1 MPSSD
6 SLPGGTDQPRAT
18 ADTGAP
24 IELVP
29 LPDSFDLSAFP
40 SEEPDEP
47 APTLPEPAVEVPVSA
62 SPAPQEHRE
71 QHGTEAGNGTME
83 TAAVLDFP
91 TPLAEPVPH
100 VAPSID
106 DAHGHVTLSDLIRRR
121 DRFGWR
127 EAIAVMYRLSLRL
140 QDDKSHPPLLL
151 QPDQIDLTND
161 GGVHVR
167 PGPRG
172 GDPLVVQ
179 LGRLVQTMV
188 AGKATPPDVRLLVS
202 QATFEVPTFK
212 SVHELALALQQIG
225 GLDQDDSARAAFAVA
240 AQPAPAVPPGTLV
253 RSWTKP
259 GPPLRPILPVPMKRA
274 GRGGARRVIFSM
286 DGLLIGCV
294 LVAGAIIAG
303 LVLMRLSSSDTPQT
317 TTRAVE
323 TTGPSAPAPAP
334 TPATTP
340 GTVQAPGAPPAA
352 AAVNPAAT
360 TGSAARPP
368 RPAQPNGRT
377 RGTAT
382 QNGTVE
388 HHVVSTNPSGT
399 PSRPAPPGPSPS
411 AIAAARETERRAAAL
426 IAEGQTQQ
434 AAMIFDALVM
444 ANPLYE
450 PRNEEITPEALAAF
464 RASRKVLLPAIA
476 ARDYDR
482 AKSALSAGDPDHAM
496 ALGNQVIAILDR
508 LEGEPAPNLRRNT
521 VELIEK
527 AGTAQLSAEDIVY
540 SERDAG
546 VVPPRLLSRGFPSRP
561 PFDVPPNRVG
571 KLDVIVGK
579 AGDVEFLKLYT
590 PLNRYHERVIV
601 PAVKAWRYKP
611 AMKNGKAVRFRLSVT
626 INLPESGTDPY

>member
-1 MPSSD
+1 
-6 SLPGGTDQPRAT
+6 
-18 ADTGAP
+18 
-24 IELVP
+24 
-29 LPDSFDLSAFP
+29 
-40 SEEPDEP
+40 
-47 APTLPEPAVEVPVSA
+47 VSA
-62 SPAPQEHRE
+62 SPAAQGHRD
-71 QHGTEAGNGTME
+71 QHGTEAGSHTLE

-91 TPLAEPVPH
+91 TPLPEPVPH
-100 VAPSID
+100 LAPSID
-106 DAHGHVTLSDLIRRR
+106 DAHGPVTLSDLIRRR

-127 EAIAVMYRLSLRL
+127 EAIAVAYRLSLRL

-151 QPDQIDLTND
+151 HPDQIELTND
-161 GGVHVR
+161 GGVRVR

-202 QATFEVPTFK
+202 QATFEVPTFRT
-212 SVHELALALQQIG
+212 VHELALALQRIG

-240 AQPAPAVPPGTLV
+240 AQPAPAASPGTLV

-259 GPPLRPILPVPMKRA
+259 GPPLRPILPAPVKRA
-274 GRGGARRVIFSM
+274 GRGGGRKVIFSM
-286 DGLLIGCV
+286 DGLLVGCI

-303 LVLMRLSSSDTPQT
+303 LVVMRLSSSDTPRT
-317 TTRAVE
+317 AARAVE

-334 TPATTP
+334 AAATTP
-340 GTVQAPGAPPAA
+340 GTAQAPSAPAA
-352 AAVNPAAT
+352 PAANPAAT
-360 TGSAARPP
+360 SGSAARPP
-368 RPAQPNGRT
+368 RPAPPNART
-377 RGTAT
+377 RGTT
-382 QNGTVE
+382 PNGTVE
-388 HHVVSTNPSGT
+388 HHVLSTNPTGT
-399 PSRPAPPGPSPS
+399 TSRPAPPGPSPS

-434 AAMIFDALVM
+434 GAMVFDALVM

-476 ARDYDR
+476 VRDYDR
-482 AKSALSAGDPDHAM
+482 AKSALSAGDPDHAI

-508 LEGEPAPNLRRNT
+508 LDGEPAPNLRRNT

-527 AGTAQLSAEDIVY
+527 AASAQLSAEDVVY
-540 SERDAG
+540 SELDAG
-546 VVPPRLLSRGFPSRP
+546 VVPPRLLSRGFPSKP

-571 KLDVIVGK
+571 KLDVIVARNGE
-579 AGDVEFLKLYT
+579 VEFLKLYT
-590 PLNRYHERVIV
+590 PLNRYHERIIV

-611 AMKNGKAVRFRLSVT
+611 AMKNGKPVRFRLSVT
-626 INLPESGTDPY
+626 INLPESGTDPL